1 MKLLLSSTI
10 TLAILSV
17 ATSTSTE
24 ESELVTTDCN
34 YYNSRRDYNHRRR
47 HNKNKWGKRYDGW
60 WDDDAAEGTVGAKD
74 NKGALALFGYLLH
87 RSKTLYLFFTL
98 NTALTKT
105 LVQCLVGRIA
115 TLLTLI

>member
-1 MKLLLSSTI
+1 MKLLLSITI
-10 TLAILSV
+10 MLAILSV

-24 ESELVTTDCN
+24 ESELVTTDRN

-74 NKGALALFGYLLH
+74 NKGALADTLKHYFMTL
-87 RSKTLYLFFTL
+87 SKEGGSEVSSLS
-98 NTALTKT
+98 ALM
-105 LVQCLVGRIA
+105 CY
-115 TLLTLI
+115 